1 MKARRI
7 PLAVAAVLVLAGCGS
22 DKPSVSTGG
31 SAPSQEAKSG
41 APSESAP
48 SQSSSRVSGED
59 SDEPQKPKEHQGSDE
74 NSALG
79 ASFGG
84 KKVDPEGFKSTDVF
98 ADGGYYFQTQS
109 GKHQCVITVEFV
121 GCVHMAAPANAPKVQ
136 QADGGYGP
144 ANASRMYA
152 GKKAE
157 MFGVSDTTFL
167 KQDGQAKV
175 LGYGEV
181 LDVKGFQ
188 CTTDMELG
196 VVCKQGEHGLQ
207 VSSQKY
213 TLR

>member
-1 MKARRI
+1 MKTVRI
-7 PLAVAAVLVLAGCGS
+7 AIAVAAALTLAGCGS
-22 DKPSVSTGG
+22 DEPSVSTGDNTP
-31 SAPSQEAKSG
+31 AQE
-41 APSESAP
+41 APSEVAMESAP
-48 SQSSSRVSGED
+48 AQD
-59 SDEPQKPKEHQGSDE
+59 SDEPQKPKEEEKPAGESMM
-74 NSALG
+74 G
-79 ASFGG
+79 ASFDG
-84 KKVDPEGFKSTDVF
+84 KKVDPEGFKSTAVF

-109 GKHQCVITVEFV
+109 GKHQCVITAEFV
-121 GCVHMAAPANAPKVQ
+121 GCVHMAAPPNAPEVQ

-157 MFGVSDTTFL
+157 MFGMSDTTFL

-181 LDVKGFQ
+181 LDVKGFK

-196 VVCKQGEHGLQ
+196 VICIRGEHGLQ